1 MFNLDAFIIR
11 GHEKVIGHYRLLC
24 ETASS
29 ETERR
34 NFERRVA
41 DERAGLDPDSTTR
54 LGGTQR
60 AAA

>member
-11 GHEKVIGHYRLLC
+11 GHEKVIRHYRLQR

-34 NFERRVA
+34 DFERRVA
-41 DERAGLDPDSTTR
+41 DESAALDQYIKTR
-54 LGGTQR
+54 LGGTHR

>member
-11 GHEKVIGHYRLLC
+11 RHEKVVSHYRLLC

-29 ETERR
+29 EKERR
-34 NFERRVA
+34 DLEQRI
-41 DERAGLDPDSTTR
+41 EGESAGLDRYIKTR